1 MTSLYAATQNAV
13 RVCWSAVGRGE
24 DELFSRLPAT
34 APPLLS
40 SYPRCL
46 SAGNFRSF
54 RGERMRDGPRPITLP
69 HYPALTARCV
79 DGSGLYVSEALDCKR
94 KCLLNLSPSDSFTL
108 TEF

>member
-1 MTSLYAATQNAV
+1 
-13 RVCWSAVGRGE
+13 
-24 DELFSRLPAT
+24 
-34 APPLLS
+34 
-40 SYPRCL
+40 
-46 SAGNFRSF
+46 
-54 RGERMRDGPRPITLP
+54 MRDGPRPITLP